1 MCAHCEYTT
10 EDKSNYKRHLKRTN
24 GCSVDR
30 VRCVFCHKDMLPK
43 NLTKHMEVCKQV
55 PTNTCPTCRQPFDCR
70 KILSRHKKT
79 CGPIVNQGVINNT
92 TIIQFQQ
99 NIVVNNHFTFQ
110 FGNENVEYLH
120 RLRDIDERVDM
131 VLRCLSDALDIVYF
145 NADHPE
151 NQTIRKTH
159 RTTQVVDIMLHNRV
173 WNPTDVR
180 TAATQIQENLSR
192 RFKIKYTHPVRVSL
206 FKDLLFAKTRRGTLS
221 EEDILGKYNGP
232 PLLVTENMK
241 KFVSE
246 VESTCHMYRS
256 VYPNKDD
263 FVEQA
268 QSIREYIMHQAELFG
283 IAHFKLRHAHA
294 IYEKQL
300 AQCV

>member
-1 MCAHCEYTT
+1 MLYMCTHCEYTT
-10 EDKSNYKRHLKRTN
+10 KDKSNYKRHLQRTN
-24 GCSVDR
+24 GCCVDR
-30 VRCVFCHKDMLPK
+30 VRCVLCQKEMLPK

-79 CGPIVNQGVINNT
+79 CGPIVNQCVT
-92 TIIQFQQ
+92 TNIQIQQ
-99 NIVVNNHFTFQ
+99 NIQTIVRFP

-131 VLRCLSDALDIVYF
+131 VVRCLSDALDIVYF

-159 RTTQVVDIMLHNRV
+159 RTTQVVDMMLHNHV

-180 TAATQIQENLSR
+180 TAATQIQENLEKHL
-192 RFKIKYTHPVRVSL
+192 KIKYTNTVRVSL
-206 FKDLLFAKTRRGTLS
+206 FKDLLFAKTHRGTLS

-241 KFVSE
+241 KFVNE
-246 VESTCHMYRS
+246 VESTCNIYRS
-256 VYPNKDD
+256 VYPNKVD

-268 QSIREYIMHQAELFG
+268 QSIREYNMHQAELFD

-300 AQCV
+300 SQCV